1 MLQLENMHVSYGNVH
16 ALKGITL
23 GVKDGEVVGLIGAN
37 GSGKTTCVITIC
49 GLKEPFKGK
58 IFFKEEGI
66 NGKPAHVIHRKGIAL
81 VPEGRSI
88 ISFLTVEENLW
99 MGAYSHKDKVN
110 LGEDMER
117 MYSLFPVLRERRK
130 QLGATLS
137 GGEQQM
143 LAISRALIS
152 KPELLLLDEPSLGL
166 APLLIQRIYQMLL
179 EIKTTGVTML
189 LIEQNARMAL
199 NFADRAY
206 VLETGNITLQ
216 GDAKELLKDERIK
229 EAYLGG

>member
-1 MLQLENMHVSYGNVH
+1 
-16 ALKGITL
+16 
-23 GVKDGEVVGLIGAN
+23 VKDGEVVSLIGAN
-37 GSGKTTCVITIC
+37 GAGKTTCVTTIC
-49 GLKEPFKGK
+49 GLKEPSTGEIFLKGER
-58 IFFKEEGI
+58 IG
-66 NGKPAHVIHRKGIAL
+66 GKQAHVIHRKGIAL

-88 ISFLTVEENLW
+88 ISFLTVEENLR
-99 MGAYSHKDKVN
+99 MGAYSRKDKAN
-110 LGEDMER
+110 LGEDVET
-117 MYSLFPVLRERRK
+117 MYSLFPVLRERKK

-143 LAISRALIS
+143 LAISRALMS

-206 VLETGNITLQ
+206 VLETGNITVQ